1 MRRDRSSTLA
11 RRGDSWLFTGMG
23 WLIYKKGVYI
33 SIYELWMYVI
43 YEKHVCNIYI
53 CIYISYYMKTQCR
66 FMSGVSRYVYP
77 SWRCRSCALPDI
89 YYLGRCCMSKSRS
102 CGPSL
107 VAIGSW
113 CHSPN
118 VWSMMPEG

>member
-1 MRRDRSSTLA
+1 MRRDRGSTPA

-53 CIYISYYMKTQCR
+53 CIYIYIILYENS
-66 FMSGVSRYVYP
+66 MSIHVGCFTVCVSFLAMQVV
-77 SWRCRSCALPDI
+77 CTA
-89 YYLGRCCMSKSRS
+89 
-102 CGPSL
+102 
-107 VAIGSW
+107 
-113 CHSPN
+113 
-118 VWSMMPEG
+118 